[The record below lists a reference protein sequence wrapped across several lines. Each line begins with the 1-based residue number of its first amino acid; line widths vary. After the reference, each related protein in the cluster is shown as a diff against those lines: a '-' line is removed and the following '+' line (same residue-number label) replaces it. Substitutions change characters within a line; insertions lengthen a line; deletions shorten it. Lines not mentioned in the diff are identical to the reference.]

1 MSTLINLDIS
11 NFSCMLHKVFL
22 RPSSC
27 CSCIRKI
34 SPAALRAQNGTMPS
48 TVSYP
53 SITSNQPNDQSINQP
68 MNQSNHQSIQYN
80 AMAMEQSLSKISIIN
95 SKLIKNKNNS
105 PQKWEFATAASKARA
120 RCGHSAPMSCSYW
133 SFPIQ
138 CCCWDLMLSW
148 GWVKTLVPSE
158 PQNSW

>member
-11 NFSCMLHKVFL
+11 NFSCMTHKVFL

-80 AMAMEQSLSKISIIN
+80 AMAMDQSLSKIFWYPLSIAN
-95 SKLIKNKNNS
+95 SSRTRTIVHH
-105 PQKWEFATAASKARA
+105 WDFATAAGGTCKMWPFSSNVLQLLVIS
-120 RCGHSAPMSCSYW
+120 HPMLLLGL
-133 SFPIQ
+133 
-138 CCCWDLMLSW
+138 DVELGM
-148 GWVKTLVPSE
+148 G
-158 PQNSW
+158 QNPGT